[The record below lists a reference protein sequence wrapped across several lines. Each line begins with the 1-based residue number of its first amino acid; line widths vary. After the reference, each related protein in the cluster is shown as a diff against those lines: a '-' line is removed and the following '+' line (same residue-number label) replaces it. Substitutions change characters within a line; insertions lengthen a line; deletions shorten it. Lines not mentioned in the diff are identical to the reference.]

1 MKVGKKRGLRGS
13 YRSPIENSFK
23 QKGHG
28 SLSFIRLFPDEVG
41 GRHHQSNLISP
52 SSVAQRFMP
61 NNEQHAVV
69 VFLTSAAALVR
80 SAQNTTQLH
89 DLSACQNA
97 FRVVIC
103 WGSTPAT
110 GTVMQKG
117 VYGSQGVMA
126 EICLLSRNLHG
137 SSNHIFRGFLYKR
150 KHRLGN
156 RNAAM
161 SFCMRNPKLPEMGF
175 HYGSFPSQQQL
186 DLAPWPFG
194 IGIRIQRVNPWLAIP
209 PKKAPHLCACPWA
222 IQLQW
227 WEWQLHL
234 NKVVQVESLMLVV
247 KCWWL

>member
-1 MKVGKKRGLRGS
+1 MPR
-13 YRSPIENSFK
+13 
-23 QKGHG
+23 

-117 VYGSQGVMA
+117 VYGS
-126 EICLLSRNLHG
+126 
-137 SSNHIFRGFLYKR
+137 
-150 KHRLGN
+150 LGGYG
-156 RNAAM
+156 RDLFAVQKPPWQLQPHFPPFPVQARTVWGM
-161 SFCMRNPKLPEMGF
+161 QRMIFCMRNPKLPANWLPLWF
-175 HYGSFPSQQQL
+175 IPFTGS
-186 DLAPWPFG
+186 
-194 IGIRIQRVNPWLAIP
+194 N
-209 PKKAPHLCACPWA
+209 
-222 IQLQW
+222 
-227 WEWQLHL
+227 
-234 NKVVQVESLMLVV
+234 
-247 KCWWL
+247 

>member
-1 MKVGKKRGLRGS
+1 
-13 YRSPIENSFK
+13 
-23 QKGHG
+23 
-28 SLSFIRLFPDEVG
+28 
-41 GRHHQSNLISP
+41 
-52 SSVAQRFMP
+52 MP

-80 SAQNTTQLH
+80 SAQNTTELH

-97 FRVVIC
+97 FREVIC

-117 VYGSQGVMA
+117 VYGSKGVMA

-137 SSNHIFRGFLYKR
+137 SSNHIFRGFLYK
-150 KHRLGN
+150 LAPLEN

-175 HYGSFPSQQQL
+175 HYGSFPSQ
-186 DLAPWPFG
+186 AATRFST
-194 IGIRIQRVNPWLAIP
+194 LAIWYRHSTGESLAGHP
-209 PKKAPHLCACPWA
+209 SKKRPHLCACPWA

-234 NKVVQVESLMLVV
+234 KQVV
-247 KCWWL
+247 KCWRL